1 MQDPTQQNVIIT
13 IIGIITVLLFL
24 GILFIVMLVYYSK
37 KKKQVE
43 KDKIA
48 MQQQFSEQIL
58 KSQLE
63 VEEQTRHRISQEL
76 HDNIAALASVINI
89 NLGLIHRLK
98 SDTQKNEL
106 VEETKHV
113 AKDLILDV
121 KHLSISLDTN
131 RISDSTLP
139 EALGKEIRRLQR
151 QDRFKIDF
159 SVIGEEITVT
169 ENKRIIIFRI
179 CQELLHNIVKHAKPS
194 EVKVSIEYLKK
205 EIHINISDNG
215 IGFDIEAARQK
226 IKGSGLINLY
236 NRAIILGGSLY
247 LKSDAQSGTH
257 CTLKV
262 PITVL

>member
-13 IIGIITVLLFL
+13 IIGIIIVLLFL
-24 GILFIVMLVYYSK
+24 GILFIVMLVYYSN
-37 KKKQVE
+37 KKKQIE

-89 NLGLIHRLK
+89 NLGLINKLK
-98 SDTQKNEL
+98 TDAQKKEL

-159 SVIGEEITVT
+159 TISGEEINIIDT
-169 ENKRIIIFRI
+169 KRIIIFRI

-194 EVKVSIEYLKK
+194 KVDVEIIYLP
-205 EIHINISDNG
+205 HQLQINISDNG
-215 IGFDIEAARQK
+215 IGFDIEAAKRK
-226 IKGSGLINLY
+226 ITGSGLINLY
-236 NRAIILGGSLY
+236 NRAIVLGGSLY
-247 LKSDAQSGTH
+247 LKSDADLGTH
-257 CTLKV
+257 CKLLV
-262 PITVL
+262 PLTA

>member
-24 GILFIVMLVYYSK
+24 GILFIVMLVYYSN
-37 KKKQVE
+37 KKKQIE

-58 KSQLE
+58 QSQLE

-89 NLGLIHRLK
+89 NLGLLERIREFDL
-98 SDTQKNEL
+98 QKEL
-106 VEETKHV
+106 IEETKHI

-131 RISDSTLP
+131 RISDATLP
-139 EALGKEIRRLQR
+139 EALGKEIRRLQK
-151 QDRFKIDF
+151 QDRFKIEF
-159 SVIGEEITVT
+159 SVNGNEAVIS

-194 EVKVSIEYLKK
+194 LVIVDVTYSNSDL
-205 EIHINISDNG
+205 HIMINDNG
-215 IGFDIEAARQK
+215 IGFDIEAAKKK

-247 LKSDAQSGTH
+247 LKSDAQFGTH
-257 CTLKV
+257 CTLRV
-262 PITVL
+262 PITA